1 MKIRTDFVTNSSSS
15 SFVLGFKDKGSVGK
29 TIQKEKKKMM
39 NDKWYGISEKD
50 YRLLLKDCKE
60 KGKTFEEV
68 LKDISSEFDSRA
80 RWEDYKQHCFYDGKF
95 EHNPEFIA
103 NAVKMYTENFKRNA
117 EGNDYFVYVE
127 YDDHETMLDYA
138 LRNAPFTI
146 EWFSHH

>member
-60 KGKTFEEV
+60 KGTRV
-68 LKDISSEFDSRA
+68 WI
-80 RWEDYKQHCFYDGKF
+80 KQHYLVDTAKSSDPDIYFDECFGRKSF
-95 EHNPEFIA
+95 EIFKNVIFYIERWNFSIFYYFI
-103 NAVKMYTENFKRNA
+103 
-117 EGNDYFVYVE
+117 
-127 YDDHETMLDYA
+127 
-138 LRNAPFTI
+138 
-146 EWFSHH
+146 